1 MNHTNQ
7 AYYLLGCFIESTF
20 LFNLF
25 FVPLKILDHEILSGE
40 FEMISVMVDS
50 LSWVQME
57 VVQNVVNGVSL
68 HPKDVPVLADKNKQI
83 TQLTCPKQ

>member
-7 AYYLLGCFIESTF
+7 AYYLLGCFIKSAF

-57 VVQNVVNGVSL
+57 VVQNVVDGVSL
-68 HPKDVPVLADKNKQI
+68 HPKDVPVLADKKQTNKSVN
-83 TQLTCPKQ
+83 LP